1 MEGEENLDPV
11 LWEKG
16 IRKIDSDEIV
26 ISGKSEQFRSQSKL
40 NAIKAR

>member
-16 IRKIDSDEIV
+16 IKKVDSDEVV
-26 ISGKSEQFRSQSKL
+26 ISRKSENFRSESKL
-40 NAIKAR
+40 IAKNVR